1 MGRVDNVVTMMERSR
16 AAAASRAD
24 EPVFGSL
31 EAADGTPLRHARWA
45 RPGAERGTVVLL
57 NGRTEFIEKYRETA
71 AALLDRGFAVE
82 TLDWRGQGLSGG
94 RMADNPQ
101 KHHVADFDLLADD
114 LDRFV
119 GRVVAPRAEGP
130 LLLMAH
136 SMGGLVATLH
146 LARRPAQYSAV
157 ILSAPMHDIHTGSM
171 PRWLV
176 GAIAGIACRLG
187 RATDYAPTQRD
198 YDPGRDA
205 PFLPAN
211 AITSDRARWRVY
223 HDAFRDRPELRL
235 GGVTYGWLRAALAAS
250 DRVQCELPLGK
261 VGTPVLLL
269 SAPGDQVVNAAAH
282 EVVIRRFPN
291 GTIRRYPDSRHE
303 PLMERDEIRD
313 AVWADI
319 DAFLARAGL

>member
-1 MGRVDNVVTMMERSR
+1 MGCLGVAT
-16 AAAASRAD
+16 ASRTDRPAFD
-24 EPVFGSL
+24 TL
-31 EAADGTPLRHARWA
+31 AAADGTPLRTARWS

-57 NGRTEFIEKYRETA
+57 NGRTEFIEKYQETA
-71 AALLDRGFAVE
+71 EALLDRGFAVE

-94 RMADNPQ
+94 RMDDNPQ
-101 KHHVADFDLLADD
+101 KHHLADFGLLADD

-119 GRVVAPRAEGP
+119 ERVVLPRAAGP
-130 LLLMAH
+130 LLLLAH
-136 SMGGLVATLH
+136 SMGGMLATLH
-146 LARRPAQYSAV
+146 LARRPALYRAA
-157 ILSAPMHDIHTGSM
+157 ILSAPMHDIHTGAM

-176 GAIAGIACRLG
+176 RLIAGAACRLG

-198 YDPGRDA
+198 YDPERDG

-250 DRVQCELPLGK
+250 DQVQGTLPLAA
-261 VGTPVLLL
+261 VETPVLLL

-282 EVVIRRFPN
+282 ELVIRRFPN

-303 PLMERDEIRD
+303 PLMERDSIRD

-319 DAFLARAGL
+319 DAFLARAEV